1 MVGGALAGFLIEV
14 PNTRLKCTAWVG
26 GRGVCVC
33 AWLVEAFAHLEE
45 AIDVITFGTVPV
57 RPRLN

>member
-1 MVGGALAGFLIEV
+1 MAGFLIEV

-45 AIDVITFGTVPV
+45 AIDVMTFGIVPV

>member
-1 MVGGALAGFLIEV
+1 MCI
-14 PNTRLKCTAWVG
+14 
-26 GRGVCVC
+26 C

-45 AIDVITFGTVPV
+45 AIDVMTFGIVLV